1 MSGQVNVK
9 NLTGGEGGEVVTGP
23 RQVTGRFHAVQA
35 LDNVLLG
42 PCVCNLDQS
51 TSSLNNLAIAPGVV
65 IYGVYTSVTIAQG
78 SAIVYNKE

>member
-9 NLTGGEGGEVVTGP
+9 NLTGQEGGEVVIGP
-23 RQVTGRFHAVQA
+23 RQVNGRFHAVQA

-42 PCVCNLDQS
+42 ACVCNLDQS
-51 TSSLNNLAIAPGVV
+51 TDSLTNLTLSPGTV
-65 IYGVYTSVTIAQG
+65 IYGTYDSVTIAQG